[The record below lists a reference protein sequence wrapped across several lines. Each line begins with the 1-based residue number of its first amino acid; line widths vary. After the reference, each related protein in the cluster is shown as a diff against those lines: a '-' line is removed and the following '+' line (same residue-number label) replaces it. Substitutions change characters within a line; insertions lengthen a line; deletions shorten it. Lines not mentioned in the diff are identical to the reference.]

1 MDTRYKLQLVEQIIK
16 NSRPVYIFGTND
28 YASTIATK
36 VKIDGFI
43 NDITNEK
50 EFEGIQIVKLS
61 ELPKDAIVISC
72 VVLARPLYAIT
83 KIKEWTKDVLEY
95 YFFQKHSG
103 LKIPEVIFNN
113 DKSFENEY
121 STHKNYYDNLQK
133 RLKDERSKEVLDKII
148 KFRLSGDVKYLANF
162 SFDPT
167 GQYFDSCVEFNDKE
181 VFLDV
186 GCFDGYTSLEFIN
199 HVKSFDKIYVFEPES
214 KNMSTVRSN
223 LAKHKNKV
231 EFIESGLSY
240 RSMTLKFESSGSSSK
255 ISSEGDCEIR
265 VQTLDSMNLKNVSYI
280 KMDIEG
286 AELDALKGSNQTIK
300 DCHPKLA
307 ISVYHKADDLRK
319 IPEYILSIRND
330 YDIYLRHYTEG
341 VTETV
346 MYFLPKKN
354 D

>member
-1 MDTRYKLQLVEQIIK
+1 MTDTAYKHNLIEKIIQH
-16 NSRPVYIFGTND
+16 SRPVFVFGTND
-28 YASTIATK
+28 YASAIASK

-50 EFEGIQIVKLS
+50 EFEGIQIIKLS

-72 VVLARPLYAIT
+72 VVLARPIYAIT
-83 KIKEWTKDVLEY
+83 KIREWTKDVLEY

-103 LKIPEVIFNN
+103 LKIPEVIFDNE
-113 DKSFENEY
+113 KSFENEY
-121 STHKNYYDNLQK
+121 SSNKTYYENLQK
-133 RLKDERSKEVLDKII
+133 RLKDERSKKVLDNII
-148 KFRLSGDVKYLANF
+148 NFRLSGDVKYLANF

-167 GQYFDSCVEFNDKE
+167 GQYFDSCVEFHDKE

-199 HVKSFDKIYVFEPES
+199 RVKTFDKIYVFEPDV
-214 KNMSTVRSN
+214 KNMTIVRSN
-223 LAKHKNKV
+223 LAKYQNKV
-231 EFIESGLSY
+231 EFIESGLSN
-240 RSMTLKFESSGSSSK
+240 RSITLKFDSSGSSSK
-255 ISSEGDCEIR
+255 ITSEGDCEIK

-286 AELDALKGSNQTIK
+286 AELDALIGSEKTIR
-300 DCHPKLA
+300 DCYPKLA
-307 ISVYHKADDLRK
+307 ISVYHKVNDLRK

-341 VTETV
+341 VIETV
-346 MYFLPKKN
+346 MYFIPTQE
-354 D
+354 